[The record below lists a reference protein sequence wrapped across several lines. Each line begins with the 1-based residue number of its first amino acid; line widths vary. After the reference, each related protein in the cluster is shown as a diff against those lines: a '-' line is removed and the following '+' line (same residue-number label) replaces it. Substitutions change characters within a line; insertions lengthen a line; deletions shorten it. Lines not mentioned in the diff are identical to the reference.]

1 MCKKLVLI
9 LLLLAMCLTL
19 FAQEGKYQ
27 RKSISTVE
35 SVWIKKG
42 ALKGID
48 QFDYAFFDKMV
59 KFYIQIDRF
68 DYNQLPEPLLKDF
81 RAQANSAGALTPQAL
96 ADIMNQTIG
105 TKIKEILEDPAIQ
118 EQRGKDLKDQSWGA
132 TFAGSKGKS
141 MGLTVEELA
150 KLMNS
155 AYVYLPYISSM
166 EMTEKEGKISVMI
179 NGGIVW
185 YQVKVAP
192 DGKVNMELRVA
203 STTMGIGSSD
213 RNPKQVMGIKADYS
227 HFDFGTESLP
237 TTVEQYAQYDAVQA
251 WAKNLGVKTKEIEEF
266 KLSAQIAD
274 TRGGGEFGVGLGFKE
289 GVHLDDGFFILE
301 NYETSDGKLK
311 TKKVGFARITKTA
324 DNREN
329 TAELS
334 TAKLFYGKANE
345 GSVISEHPR
354 LGIDMNFKTGFQTGM
369 NIPKNALSN
378 MGLMDIYEEDATDQL
393 VFNLGFAYNLA
404 PIIGVSQTFLDIE
417 LGYGIPTAE
426 QSENYENM
434 AMYTLSAYGGLSR
447 KFWFGR
453 NALHANVMGGYDR
466 FSMDWSDVWT
476 NDYVFTI
483 NAYGVKAGC
492 DYTFMINQDLK
503 FTAGADYKLG
513 MMPTGISYEVND
525 ETIFDGQGD
534 LPSPMDEIRLG
545 GLMLRAG
552 VSYSLGELPINL
564 FGWLDP
570 FKRY

>member
-1 MCKKLVLI
+1 
-9 LLLLAMCLTL
+9 MCLTL

-354 LGIDMNFKTGFQTGM
+354 LGIDVNFKAGLQTGM
-369 NIPKNALSN
+369 MIPKELY
-378 MGLMDIYEEDATDQL
+378 IYKEDVTDQ
-393 VFNLGFAYNLA
+393 VAFNMGFAYNLA

-417 LGYGIPTAE
+417 LGFGAPIGTE
-426 QSENYENM
+426 LETNDNM
-434 AMYTLSAYGGLSR
+434 SCYTLSAYGGLSR

-466 FSMDWSDVWT
+466 LALDWTGIYYDPS
-476 NDYVFTI
+476 NGYVTGDQVLTV
-483 NAYGVKAGC
+483 NAWGLKLGC
-492 DYTFMINQDLK
+492 DYSLMINQDLK

-513 MMPTGISYEVND
+513 MMPTGVTYEYGD
-525 ETIFDGQGD
+525 YSEDWAAADLDGPWED
-534 LPSPMDEIRLG
+534 LRLG

-552 VSYSLGELPINL
+552 FSYSLGELPVNL

-570 FKRY
+570 LKRY